1 MTFVSTQAPAARIA
15 DAPRNVSEELRVARE
30 AGLSY
35 VSDAKPGIKRVGTPG
50 RFRYLDKDG
59 KSVRDSAVLDRIR
72 ALVIPPA
79 WADVWI
85 CSSVNGHLQATGRD
99 ARGRK
104 QYRYHPKWRE
114 TRDAN
119 KFDQMKAFVH
129 ALPAIR
135 KKVDSDLRL
144 PGLPREKILAVVVR
158 LLETTLI
165 RVGNERYARENGSYG
180 LTTMRNRH
188 VRIRGERL
196 QFDFRGKSGQ
206 KHHIELADKRL
217 AAIVR
222 RCRELPG
229 HELFQY
235 LDEDGEKRIVTSTDV
250 NEYLSSI
257 TAGCAYTAKDFRTW
271 AGTVLA
277 ALALQGREPP
287 AAETH
292 AKKSIADAVRAVAQK
307 LGNTPAIC
315 RKCYVHPGVIEAY
328 RQGRLAALPATA
340 PEALSPPS
348 LSRRQ
353 ELTLTRLLA
362 QAARQRARST
372 PLKPKPKPGA
382 KPASR

>member
-1 MTFVSTQAPAARIA
+1 MTFVSSGTAAGRAA
-15 DAPRNVSEELRVARE
+15 DAPRSVATDESRVARE

-35 VSDAKPGIKRVGTPG
+35 VTDARPGIKRTGTPG
-50 RFRYLDKDG
+50 KFRYLDVAG
-59 KSVRDSAVLDRIR
+59 RTVRDPAVLERIR
-72 ALVIPPA
+72 TLVIPPA
-79 WADVWI
+79 WTDVWI
-85 CSSVNGHLQATGRD
+85 CASANGHLQATGRD

-104 QYRYHPKWRE
+104 QYRYHPRWRT

-119 KFDQMKAFVH
+119 KFEQMKEFVH

-135 KKVDSDLRL
+135 KKVREHLRL
-144 PGLPREKILAVVVR
+144 PGLPREKILAAIVR

-165 RVGNERYARENGSYG
+165 RVGNEKYARENGSYG

-188 VRIRGERL
+188 VRIRGQRL

-206 KHHIELADKRL
+206 QHHIELSDARL

-229 HELFQY
+229 YDLFQY
-235 LDEDGEKRIVTSTDV
+235 LDEQGQPHILTSTDV

-257 TAGCAYTAKDFRTW
+257 SAGGTYTAKDFRTW

-277 ALALQGREPP
+277 ALALQGQEPP
-287 AAETH
+287 AVESH
-292 AKKSIADAVRAVAQK
+292 AKKSIADAVRVVAAR

-315 RKCYVHPGVIEAY
+315 RKCYVHPGIIDAY
-328 RQGRLAALPATA
+328 REGQLMALGAATA
-340 PEALSPPS
+340 SDIAPPG

-353 ELTLTRLLA
+353 ELALARLLA
-362 QAARQRARST
+362 RVARVRA
-372 PLKPKPKPGA
+372 PKNV
-382 KPASR
+382 RR

>member
-1 MTFVSTQAPAARIA
+1 MTFVSSGTAAGRA
-15 DAPRNVSEELRVARE
+15 AEAPRSALSDESRVARE

-35 VSDAKPGIKRVGTPG
+35 VTDARPGIRRAGIPG
-50 RFRYLDKDG
+50 KFRYLDAAG
-59 KSVRDSAVLDRIR
+59 KPVRDRAVLERIR
-72 ALVIPPA
+72 TLVIPPA
-79 WADVWI
+79 WTDVWI
-85 CSSVNGHLQATGRD
+85 CASANGHLQATGRD

-104 QYRYHPKWRE
+104 QYRYHPRWRT

-119 KFDQMKAFVH
+119 KFEQMKEFVH

-135 KKVDSDLRL
+135 KKVREHLTL
-144 PGLPREKILAVVVR
+144 PGLPREKILAAIVR

-165 RVGNERYARENGSYG
+165 RVGNEKYARENGSYG

-188 VRIRGERL
+188 VRIRGQRL

-206 KHHIELADKRL
+206 QHHIELSDARL

-229 HELFQY
+229 YELFQY
-235 LDEDGEKRIVTSTDV
+235 IDEEGQPHILTSTDV

-257 TAGCAYTAKDFRTW
+257 SAGGAYTAKDFRTW

-287 AAETH
+287 AVESH
-292 AKKSIADAVRAVAQK
+292 AKKSIADAVRVVAAR

-315 RKCYVHPGVIEAY
+315 RKCYVHPGVIDAY
-328 RQGRLAALPATA
+328 RQGRLMALGAAIATDVA
-340 PEALSPPS
+340 PPD

-353 ELTLTRLLA
+353 ELALARLLA
-362 QAARQRARST
+362 RVARAGARKNAH
-372 PLKPKPKPGA
+372 PP
-382 KPASR
+382 SRRVRVA

>member
-1 MTFVSTQAPAARIA
+1 MTFVSSTAAATGRSSVE
-15 DAPRNVSEELRVARE
+15 APRNGASDELRVARE

-35 VSDAKPGIKRVGTPG
+35 VTDARPGIKRVGEPG
-50 RFRYLDKDG
+50 QFRYLDPAG
-59 KSVRDSAVLDRIR
+59 KTVRERAVLDRIR
-72 ALVIPPA
+72 SLVIPPA
-79 WADVWI
+79 WTEVWI
-85 CSSVNGHLQATGRD
+85 CLSANGHLQATGRD

-104 QYRYHPKWRE
+104 QYRYHPRWRA

-119 KFDQMKAFVH
+119 KFDQMKEFVH
-129 ALPAIR
+129 ALPVIR
-135 KKVDSDLRL
+135 KKVRHHLRL
-144 PGLPREKILAVVVR
+144 HGLPREKILAAIVR

-165 RVGNERYARENGSYG
+165 RIGNEKYARENGSYG

-188 VRIRGERL
+188 VRIRGQRL

-206 KHHIELADKRL
+206 QHHIELNDASL

-229 HELFQY
+229 YELFQY
-235 LDEDGEKRIVTSTDV
+235 LDEQGERHIVTSTDV

-257 TAGCAYTAKDFRTW
+257 SAGGAYTAKDFRTW

-277 ALALQGREPP
+277 ALALQGQEPP
-287 AAETH
+287 AAESH
-292 AKKSIADAVRAVAQK
+292 AKKNISDAVRAVALR

-328 RQGRLAALPATA
+328 RQGQLAALGAASMVDLA
-340 PEALSPPS
+340 PPD

-353 ELTLTRLLA
+353 ELVLA
-362 QAARQRARST
+362 RVLARVARSGARKN
-372 PLKPKPKPGA
+372 PPK
-382 KPASR
+382 ASRGLRAI

>member
-1 MTFVSTQAPAARIA
+1 MTFVSSGTAAGRAA
-15 DAPRNVSEELRVARE
+15 DAPRSVATDESRVARE

-35 VSDAKPGIKRVGTPG
+35 VTDARPGIKRTGTPG
-50 RFRYLDKDG
+50 KFRYLDAAG
-59 KSVRDSAVLDRIR
+59 RMVRDPAVLERIR
-72 ALVIPPA
+72 TLVIPPA
-79 WADVWI
+79 WTDVWI
-85 CSSVNGHLQATGRD
+85 CASANGHLQATGRD

-104 QYRYHPKWRE
+104 QYRYHPRWRT

-119 KFDQMKAFVH
+119 KFEQMKEFVH

-135 KKVDSDLRL
+135 KKVREHLRL
-144 PGLPREKILAVVVR
+144 PGLPREKILAAIVR

-165 RVGNERYARENGSYG
+165 RVGNEKYARENGSYG

-188 VRIRGERL
+188 VRIRGQRL

-206 KHHIELADKRL
+206 QHHIELSDARL

-229 HELFQY
+229 YDLFQY
-235 LDEDGEKRIVTSTDV
+235 LDEQGQPHILTSTDV

-257 TAGCAYTAKDFRTW
+257 SAGGTYTAKDFRTW

-277 ALALQGREPP
+277 ALALQGQEPP
-287 AAETH
+287 AVESH
-292 AKKSIADAVRAVAQK
+292 AKKSIADAVRVVAAR

-315 RKCYVHPGVIEAY
+315 RKCYVHPGIIDAY
-328 RQGRLAALPATA
+328 REGRLMPLGAATVSDIA
-340 PEALSPPS
+340 PPG

-353 ELTLTRLLA
+353 ELALARLLA
-362 QAARQRARST
+362 RVARVRASKNVR
-372 PLKPKPKPGA
+372 
-382 KPASR
+382 R

>member
-1 MTFVSTQAPAARIA
+1 MTFVSSGTAAGRAA
-15 DAPRNVSEELRVARE
+15 DAPRSVATDESRVARE

-35 VSDAKPGIKRVGTPG
+35 VTDARPGIKRTGTPG
-50 RFRYLDKDG
+50 KFRYLDAAG
-59 KSVRDSAVLDRIR
+59 RMVRDPAVLERIR
-72 ALVIPPA
+72 TLVIPPA
-79 WADVWI
+79 WTDVWI
-85 CSSVNGHLQATGRD
+85 CASANGHLQATGRD

-104 QYRYHPKWRE
+104 QYRYHPRWRT

-119 KFDQMKAFVH
+119 KFEQMKEFVH

-135 KKVDSDLRL
+135 KKVREHLKL
-144 PGLPREKILAVVVR
+144 PGLPREKILAAIVR

-165 RVGNERYARENGSYG
+165 RVGNEKYARENGSYG

-188 VRIRGERL
+188 VRIRGQRL

-206 KHHIELADKRL
+206 QHHIELSDARL

-229 HELFQY
+229 YELFQY
-235 LDEDGEKRIVTSTDV
+235 IDEEGQPHILTSTDV

-257 TAGCAYTAKDFRTW
+257 SAGGAYTAKDFRTW

-287 AAETH
+287 AVESH
-292 AKKSIADAVRAVAQK
+292 AKKSIADAVRAVAAR

-315 RKCYVHPGVIEAY
+315 RKCYVHPGVIDAY
-328 RQGRLAALPATA
+328 RQGRLMALGAAIATDVA
-340 PEALSPPS
+340 PPD

-353 ELTLTRLLA
+353 ELALARLLA
-362 QAARQRARST
+362 RVARAGARKNAH
-372 PLKPKPKPGA
+372 PP
-382 KPASR
+382 SRRVRVA

>member
-1 MTFVSTQAPAARIA
+1 MTFVNSGTPGARA
-15 DAPRNVSEELRVARE
+15 GDAPRPTASEELRVAKE
-30 AGLSY
+30 AGLRY
-35 VSDAKPGIKRVGTPG
+35 VSDASPGIRRSGEPG
-50 RFRYLDKDG
+50 RFRYVAPNG
-59 KSVRDSAVLDRIR
+59 KPVRDPADLARIK

-79 WADVWI
+79 WTDVWI
-85 CSSVNGHLQATGRD
+85 CTVANGHLQATGRD

-104 QYRYHPKWRE
+104 QYRYHARWRE

-119 KFDQMKAFVH
+119 KFDQMKEFVH

-135 KKVDSDLRL
+135 RRVDSDLRL
-144 PGLPREKILAVVVR
+144 PGLPREKILACVVR

-180 LTTMRNRH
+180 LTTFRNRH

-206 KHHIELADKRL
+206 QHHIELADRKL

-229 HELFQY
+229 YDLFQY
-235 LDEDGEKRIVTSTDV
+235 LDETGERRSVSSTDV
-250 NEYLSSI
+250 NEYLSLIS
-257 TAGCAYTAKDFRTW
+257 AGAAYTAKDFRTW

-277 ALALQGREPP
+277 ALALQGQDPP
-287 AAETH
+287 EVETH
-292 AKKSIADAVRAVAQK
+292 FKKTVAEAIKAVAGK

-315 RKCYVHPGVIEAY
+315 RKCYVHPGVLEAF
-328 RQGRLAALPATA
+328 RDGRLASLGPVT
-340 PEALSPPS
+340 PLELTPPQ

-353 ELTLTRLLA
+353 ELALAQLLA
-362 QAARQRARST
+362 QAARARARKT
-372 PLKPKPKPGA
+372 PLKA
-382 KPASR
+382 TRERRAA

>member
-1 MTFVSTQAPAARIA
+1 MTFVSSGTAAGRAA
-15 DAPRNVSEELRVARE
+15 DASRSAATDESRIARE

-35 VSDAKPGIKRVGTPG
+35 VTDARPGIKRTGIPG
-50 RFRYLDKDG
+50 KFRYLDPAG
-59 KSVRDSAVLDRIR
+59 KTVRDRAVLERIR
-72 ALVIPPA
+72 TLVIPPA
-79 WADVWI
+79 WTDVWI
-85 CSSVNGHLQATGRD
+85 CASANGHLQATGRD

-104 QYRYHPKWRE
+104 QYRYHPRWRT

-119 KFDQMKAFVH
+119 KFEQMKVFVH

-135 KKVDSDLRL
+135 KKVREHLRL
-144 PGLPREKILAVVVR
+144 PGLPREKILAAIVR

-165 RVGNERYARENGSYG
+165 RVGNEKYARENGSYG

-188 VRIRGERL
+188 VRIRGQRL

-206 KHHIELADKRL
+206 QHHIELSDARL

-229 HELFQY
+229 YDLFQY
-235 LDEDGEKRIVTSTDV
+235 LDEQGQPHILTSTDV

-257 TAGCAYTAKDFRTW
+257 SAGGTYTAKDFRTW

-277 ALALQGREPP
+277 ALALQGQEPP
-287 AAETH
+287 AVESH
-292 AKKSIADAVRAVAQK
+292 AKKSIADAVRVVAAR

-315 RKCYVHPGVIEAY
+315 RKCYVHPGIIDAY
-328 RQGRLAALPATA
+328 REGRLMALGAATVSDIA
-340 PEALSPPS
+340 PPG

-353 ELTLTRLLA
+353 ELALARLLA
-362 QAARQRARST
+362 RVARVRAR
-372 PLKPKPKPGA
+372 KNV
-382 KPASR
+382 RR